1 MYGVSQSR
9 RHYGILLT
17 SQNIQ
22 CWLMRVRCHSHE
34 PKLLK
39 TQITPQVALAAGQ
52 KLIPPGSWRVSITAI
67 NTKIGPTF
75 LDI

>member
-1 MYGVSQSR
+1 
-9 RHYGILLT
+9 
-17 SQNIQ
+17 
-22 CWLMRVRCHSHE
+22 MRVRCHSHE

-39 TQITPQVALAAGQ
+39 TQITPQVALAVGQ